1 MEAVLIIIGGLS
13 LITGLVSLVCW
24 VMVLIKMFGDEVNG
38 GVGKGIGGV
47 ICGLYAFIWGWQN
60 VNTHDNKPVM
70 LAWTAA
76 FIGSIILNVISGV
89 VAGSAG
95 M

>member
-1 MEAVLIIIGGLS
+1 MEAVGIILMGLS
-13 LITGLVSLVCW
+13 GITSIVSIICW
-24 VMVLIKMFGDEVNG
+24 VMVLIKMFGDEANG
-38 GVGKGIGGV
+38 GVGKGIFGV

-70 LAWTAA
+70 LGWTAA
-76 FIGSIILNVISGV
+76 FIGGILLNIISSV
-89 VAGSAG
+89 VMSS